1 MKTRCSRVFG
11 FWASQTSLDP
21 ERSSARESCHCSLAG
36 DCVANLEA
44 EFRAGG
50 CRNGLT
56 VNGHAEAVPNAGNGE
71 DGRVLVVT
79 HGSAQFRD
87 RGSEGAVNHD
97 HVRPDGLEELFLG
110 YDFTGVEEKLEQ
122 NFQRLRFEVDRLM
135 TRNSRPN
142 SSNS

>member
-1 MKTRCSRVFG
+1 
-11 FWASQTSLDP
+11 
-21 ERSSARESCHCSLAG
+21 
-36 DCVANLEA
+36 
-44 EFRAGG
+44 
-50 CRNGLT
+50 
-56 VNGHAEAVPNAGNGE
+56 
-71 DGRVLVVT
+71 VLVVT